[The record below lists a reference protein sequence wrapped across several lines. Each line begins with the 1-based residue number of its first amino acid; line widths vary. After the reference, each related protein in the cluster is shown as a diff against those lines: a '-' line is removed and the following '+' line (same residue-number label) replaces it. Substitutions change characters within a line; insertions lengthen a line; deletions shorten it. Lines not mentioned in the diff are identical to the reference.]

1 MKIYG
6 VSTPR
11 LQDYLTSERDWI
23 RKIDRKPNDDYVVDV
38 LGLGKK
44 ALLAEDDL
52 DMEAAVDE
60 FFDFVIIDKDDIMKE
75 EKDNKVR
82 I

>member
-1 MKIYG
+1 M
-6 VSTPR
+6 
-11 LQDYLTSERDWI
+11 
-23 RKIDRKPNDDYVVDV
+23 DV

-75 EKDNKVR
+75 EKDNKDR